1 METTSM
7 SGTTGVSALSTKTIL
22 VTGATGDTGRPTVKL
37 LLEKGHRVRALARKE
52 DERSKKLGDLGAE
65 VVVGDLLKLSD
76 MRAALEGISG
86 AYFVYPL
93 ADGLV
98 EATVL
103 FAQAAKEQ
111 GLEHIV
117 NMSHKQSRPDARSQ
131 ATLNHWLSEQ
141 VFDWSGLAVTH
152 LRVTFF
158 AEWLLYI
165 APLIRQGRYVLPFDA
180 ESRFA
185 PISARDI
192 ARVIVGILE
201 SPKEHAGKAYPLHGP
216 VEYSH
221 RELAA
226 IVGRVLGKD
235 VRFEQVSVSTFL
247 ELLGLESNTAVR
259 GHFESVRVDQ
269 QEGLLEGTD
278 NIGTAIIGRPL
289 MTIEEFISDHREM
302 LA

>member
-7 SGTTGVSALSTKTIL
+7 SGTTGVSAPLTKTFL

-117 NMSHKQSRPDARSQ
+117 NMSHKQSRPYARSK

-141 VFDWSGLAVTH
+141 VFGWSGLAVTH

-185 PISARDI
+185 PMPASDI
-192 ARVIVGILE
+192 ARVVVGILE
-201 SPKEHAGKAYPLHGP
+201 SPKKHAGKAYPLHGP

-247 ELLGLESNTAVR
+247 ELLGLESNTAFR
-259 GHFESVRVDQ
+259 SHFESVRVDQ
-269 QEGLLEGTD
+269 QERLLEGTD

>member
-1 METTSM
+1 MEAIPSV
-7 SGTTGVSALSTKTIL
+7 SGPSTKTIL

-37 LLEKGHRVRALARKE
+37 LLEKGHRVRALARRE
-52 DERSKKLGDLGAE
+52 DERSGRLKELGAE
-65 VVVGDLLKLSD
+65 VVFGDLLKLGD
-76 MRAALEGISG
+76 MRAALEGITG

-103 FAQAAKEQ
+103 FAQAAKEN
-111 GLEHIV
+111 GLGHVV
-117 NMSHKQSRPDARSQ
+117 NMSHKQSRPHARSK

-141 VFDWSGLAVTH
+141 VFGWSGLSVTH

-165 APLIRQGRYVLPFDA
+165 APLIRQGRYVVPFDA

-185 PISARDI
+185 PIPASDI
-192 ARVIVGILE
+192 AKVVVGILE
-201 SPKEHAGKAYPLHGP
+201 NPEAHSGKAYPLHGP
-216 VEYSH
+216 VEYTH

-226 IVGRVLGKD
+226 IVGRVLGKEI
-235 VRFEQVSVSTFL
+235 RFEQVDVSTFL
-247 ELLGLESNTAVR
+247 ELLGLETNSAFR
-259 GHFESVRVDQ
+259 SHFTSVRVDQ

-278 NIGTAIIGRPL
+278 DFGTQIIGQPL
-289 MTIEEFISDHREM
+289 MTIEEFISDHRE
-302 LA
+302 AFV

>member
-1 METTSM
+1 MEATPTI
-7 SGTTGVSALSTKTIL
+7 TGPSTKTIL

-37 LLEKGHRVRALARKE
+37 LLEKEHRVRALARKE
-52 DERSKKLGDLGAE
+52 DERSERLKDLGAE
-65 VVVGDLLKLSD
+65 VVVGDLLKLDD
-76 MRAALEGISG
+76 MRAALEGISD

-103 FAQAAKEQ
+103 FAQAAKEN
-111 GLEHIV
+111 GLGHVV
-117 NMSHKQSRPDARSQ
+117 NMSHKQSRPHARSK

-141 VFDWSGLAVTH
+141 VLGWSGLSVTH

-165 APLIRQGRYVLPFDA
+165 APLIRQGRYVVPFDA

-185 PISARDI
+185 PMPASDI
-192 ARVIVGILE
+192 ARVVVGILE
-201 SPKEHAGKAYPLHGP
+201 NPQAHSGKAYPLHGP
-216 VEYSH
+216 VEHNH

-226 IVGRVLGKD
+226 IVGRVLGKEI
-235 VRFEQVSVSTFL
+235 RFEQVDVSTFL
-247 ELLGLESNTAVR
+247 DLLGLENNTAFR
-259 GHFESVRVDQ
+259 SHFASVRVDQ

-278 NIGTAIIGRPL
+278 DFGTQIIGQPL
-289 MTIEEFISDHREM
+289 MTIEEFISENRK
-302 LA
+302 AFV

>member
-1 METTSM
+1 MATSLT
-7 SGTTGVSALSTKTIL
+7 SGATGVTGALAETIL

-37 LLEKGHRVRALARKE
+37 LLERGHRVRALARRE
-52 DERSKKLGDLGAE
+52 DERSRKLRSLGAE
-65 VVVGDLLKLSD
+65 VVLGDLLKLSD
-76 MRAALEGISG
+76 MRAALEGISR

-111 GLEHIV
+111 GLEHV
-117 NMSHKQSRPDARSQ
+117 ANMSHKQSRPHARSK

-141 VFDWSGLAVTH
+141 VFGWSGLSVTH

-165 APLIRQGRYVLPFDA
+165 APLIRQGRYVVPFDA

-185 PISARDI
+185 PMPASDI
-192 ARVIVGILE
+192 ARVVVGILE
-201 SPKEHAGKAYPLHGP
+201 NPKKHAGKAYPLHGP

-221 RELAA
+221 KELAA
-226 IVGRVLGKD
+226 VVGRVLGKEL
-235 VRFEQVSVSTFL
+235 RFEQVSVSAFL
-247 ELLGLESNTAVR
+247 ELLGLESNTAFR
-259 GHFESVRVDQ
+259 SHFESVRVDQ

-278 NIGTAIIGRPL
+278 NFGTEIIGQPL
-289 MTIEEFISDHREM
+289 MTIEEFISNHREM
-302 LA
+302 MT